1 MYDDCC
7 PICLEH
13 GDPMVQLSCCHKI
26 HEACLQKLVHSRLVS
41 GHNNMTCPLCRKKEN
56 FRVVMGKVK
65 HTIFINVMNPF
76 HICDVDRLTFRVSWP
91 RGSKPLMAFHA
102 TCHCLSSSW

>member
-1 MYDDCC
+1 M
-7 PICLEH
+7 
-13 GDPMVQLSCCHKI
+13 
-26 HEACLQKLVHSRLVS
+26 A
-41 GHNNMTCPLCRKKEN
+41 CPLCRKKEN

-91 RGSKPLMAFHA
+91 GVKTFDGFSRN
-102 TCHCLSSSW
+102 LSLSFVKFVMVL